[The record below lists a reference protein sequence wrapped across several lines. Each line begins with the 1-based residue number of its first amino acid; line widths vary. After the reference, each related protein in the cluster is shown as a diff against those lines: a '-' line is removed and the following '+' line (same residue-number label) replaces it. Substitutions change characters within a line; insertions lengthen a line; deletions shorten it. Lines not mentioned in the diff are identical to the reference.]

1 MDRGAWWATV
11 HGVSIQVDFST
22 PAPPCSPPPL
32 LHSGPRR
39 WLPLPMRLLGKELL
53 CKTAACESGF
63 SPELNQGLHLI
74 PPPSPPPE
82 SQPRTTCPL
91 GFREMCLVLVTASP
105 SPWIKPLAWEG
116 WAVRQIIL
124 LGIRRAWPG
133 DVQLKN
139 VRMRWN
145 GAGGGLPARG

>member
-1 MDRGAWWATV
+1 MV
-11 HGVSIQVDFST
+11 ENS
-22 PAPPCSPPPL
+22 PAMQKTWVRS
-32 LHSGPRR
+32 
-39 WLPLPMRLLGKELL
+39 LGWE
-53 CKTAACESGF
+53 E
-63 SPELNQGLHLI
+63 P
-74 PPPSPPPE
+74 
-82 SQPRTTCPL
+82 QPRTTCPL

-124 LGIRRAWPG
+124 LGIWRAWPG

-145 GAGGGLPARG
+145 GAGGGLLAQG